1 MAGVTEQVEQYYRSV
16 LDQLN
21 AGERLPSERSVV
33 EELETCRSTVRL
45 VLTKLAAE
53 GWLYAEH
60 GRGYF
65 KSRGR

>member
-1 MAGVTEQVEQYYRSV
+1 MAGVTEHVEQYYRSV

-53 GWLYAEH
+53 GRLYAEH